1 MDFVKTKLGYQIR
14 LDRGD
19 ELISSLTEFCKKKK
33 ISSASISGIGGTTE
47 VVLGHYD
54 LKNKKFNKKTFEKSL
69 FEIISLIGNITLLD
83 GKPFIHIHL
92 SIGLPDFSTA
102 SGHLFS
108 AQINPTCEINL
119 IKLDSKVVKKYDDI
133 SGLNLQCFVKS

>member
-1 MDFVKTKLGYQIR
+1 MDFTKTQLGYLLR
-14 LDRGD
+14 FDRGD
-19 ELISSLTEFCKKKK
+19 ELISSLTDFCKKKK
-33 ISSASISGIGGTTE
+33 IRCASISGIGGTTQ

-54 LKNKKFNKKTFEKSL
+54 LKKKKFNKKTFQNSL

-83 GKPFIHIHL
+83 GKPFVHIHL

-119 IKLDSKVVKKYDDI
+119 IKLDSNVIKKYDEI
-133 SGLNLQCFVKS
+133 SGLNLQCFVK

>member
-1 MDFVKTKLGYQIR
+1 MDFTKTQLGYLLR
-14 LDRGD
+14 FDRGD
-19 ELISSLTEFCKKKK
+19 ELISSLTDFCKKKK
-33 ISSASISGIGGTTE
+33 IHCASISGIGGTTQ

-54 LKNKKFNKKTFEKSL
+54 LKKKKFNKKTFQNSL

-83 GKPFIHIHL
+83 GKPFVHIHL

-119 IKLDSKVVKKYDDI
+119 IKLDSNVIKKYDEI
-133 SGLNLQCFVKS
+133 SGLNLQCFVK